1 MIREP
6 HQVTQPLVSK
16 TKLRESSLGT
26 FEILQMLAR
35 GGTASVYLAE
45 HTITHKRVAL
55 KMLDPMLARS
65 TEIAERFVQEPRVS
79 HAVKHP
85 GLIEVSHADVTDRGV
100 PFLIMELLDGENL
113 ATLVENGLAALD
125 AILAIGTQ
133 VAAAVAAMHRAGFI
147 HCDVKPHNV
156 FVLYD
161 DMSTGWPRVKVI
173 DYGVTRAIDESPM
186 HDGMIMGTPAYMPPE
201 QWEGAPTPKSDV
213 YSLGCL
219 LYELVT
225 GEQPFSGT
233 LPQLLILHSDQLPER
248 PSTYRSSIP
257 PALDAFVLRMLAKD
271 PAMRPAMAEV
281 ETTLSQL
288 AWKMT
293 TAAPLPTIRREAV

>member
-1 MIREP
+1 MAHP
-6 HQVTQPLVSK
+6 VTQPIVSK
-16 TKLRESSLGT
+16 TTLRESNVAK

-55 KMLDPMLARS
+55 KLLDPVLARHP
-65 TEIAERFVQEPRVS
+65 EIAERFVQEPRVS
-79 HAVKHP
+79 RAVKHP
-85 GLIEVSHADVTDRGV
+85 GLVEVSHADQTDAGV
-100 PFLIMELLDGENL
+100 PYLIMELLDGENL
-113 ATLVENGLAALD
+113 AALVENGMPALD

-133 VAAAVAAMHRAGFI
+133 IAAAVSAMHRVGFI

-161 DMSTGWPRVKVI
+161 DMSTGWPRIKVI
-173 DYGVTRAIDESPM
+173 DYGVARTVDESPL

-201 QWEGAPTPKSDV
+201 QWEGEPTTKSDV

-219 LYELVT
+219 LYELIT

-233 LPQLLILHSDQLPER
+233 LPQLLILHTDQLPER
-248 PSTYRSSIP
+248 PSTYRSSTP

-271 PAMRPAMAEV
+271 PAMRPTMAEV
-281 ETTLSQL
+281 ETTLEQL
-288 AWKMT
+288 AWKLS
-293 TAAPLPTIRREAV
+293 TAVPLPTMHREAV